1 MTSLDR
7 IDVITRYLLTTTS
20 YARGKNIVKTLHKR
34 CTILSHI
41 SFVKM
46 HREIN
51 FASGGEEKSINST

>member
-7 IDVITRYLLTTTS
+7 IDVITRYLLTS

-34 CTILSHI
+34 CTILFHI

-51 FASGGEEKSINST
+51 FASGGKEKSINST